1 MNTGDVF
8 AIRTVIVRKEPDGRK
23 TVSHDDYV
31 ILAEKYEALRRMYG
45 ESVEKFFISAQ
56 RLSTELTRR
65 GALMTRYDRLKKKH
79 EDDREAY
86 LNLSYMNDRL
96 DEQLDARE
104 EEISEAKDII
114 QVLREALNWQSKKD
128 AEDAQKKQP
137 TMIFGPTEAA
147 WPNSEPLKK

>member
-8 AIRTVIVRKEPDGRK
+8 AIRTVIVRKESDGRK

-45 ESVEKFFISAQ
+45 ESVEKFFVSAQ

-65 GALMTRYDRLKKKH
+65 GTLMMRYDRMKQSNEK
-79 EDDREAY
+79 DREAY
-86 LNLSYMNDRL
+86 LELAYMNDQL
-96 DEQLDARE
+96 GEQLEAKE
-104 EEISEAKDII
+104 EELSEAKETIY
-114 QVLREALNWQSKKD
+114 VLREALNWQSKKD